1 MKKSENQRTQEPR
14 IENPKN
20 QRTQEPNLCI
30 LKRRQL
36 LLLVLWFIGS
46 SLFMPTTSSAA
57 EKVLRHIVMYQFKA
71 ELKPAQVQEVIDA
84 FAALPKKIPTIIGF
98 EHGTN
103 VSQEGKSDGFTHIF
117 VVTFK
122 NEKDRDDYIAHPAHA
137 DYVKVVQGRREK
149 VVVFD
154 YWTDKS

>member
-1 MKKSENQRTQEPR
+1 MRHWNS
-14 IENPKN
+14 
-20 QRTQEPNLCI
+20 I
-30 LKRRQL
+30 LITLTVL
-36 LLLVLWFIGS
+36 LAMTL
-46 SLFMPTTSSAA
+46 PTTAA
-57 EKVLRHIVMYQFKA
+57 DKVLRHIVMYQFKPD
-71 ELKPAQVQEVIDA
+71 LKPAQLQEVIDA
-84 FAALPKKIPTIIGF
+84 FAGLPKKIPTIIAF

-103 VSQEGKSDGFTHIF
+103 VSQEGKSDGFTHVF

-154 YWTDKS
+154 YWADR